1 MWAALKISWGIS
13 NTPVGHWVYVQYVLL
28 WHVLVLTP
36 HNFISH
42 IIKHRPHFSQVTRAR
57 CTEVAARQSWA
68 EYSSRPTTDSRHQGW
83 AIKYFSVIIK
93 IRSICEQPFYDII
106 IMILH
111 INKSFVLI
119 SNPNLQ
125 MFVKSIKKFPMLRG
139 TRAAFL
145 LPARTC
151 WMVMG
156 QLLQPQRLPYMARM
170 TQQLLTCGEQVTKI
184 WSTNLH
190 CAEA

>member
-1 MWAALKISWGIS
+1 MSWI
-13 NTPVGHWVYVQYVLL
+13 LL
-28 WHVLVLTP
+28 EA
-36 HNFISH
+36 I
-42 IIKHRPHFSQVTRAR
+42 
-57 CTEVAARQSWA
+57 
-68 EYSSRPTTDSRHQGW
+68 TDSRHQGW

-106 IMILH
+106 MMILH

-125 MFVKSIKKFPMLRG
+125 MFVKSIKKFPLLRG

-170 TQQLLTCGEQVTKI
+170 TNCWHVGNKLPKYEVLIFTAQKRNHWRKRKGRASVLKNGLPNWCDWILCQCQ
-184 WSTNLH
+184 
-190 CAEA
+190 